1 MSKYIITGNLSSPQN
16 ITSISRWLKEYAMIL
31 REIDSEMELTI
42 AGKNPDASIISAASA
57 VGALIIPSPKDMF
70 DLLDGSD
77 VYICPSDNGG
87 GIKLRLMDG
96 LKHGLPVVSHFL
108 ASRGYEPF
116 IGKSLFLYE
125 DALSFKDAVY
135 AARGKCRE
143 RKAGFI
149 KWIDKIME
157 VEKKIER
164 YKTLLA
170 DWVKLANSQI
180 ELVDNVDYSIV
191 LKCRFIE
198 QMSYEDIGDKIY
210 VSLATVK
217 RWLRYAIND
226 FGRINNYK
234 IES

>member
-1 MSKYIITGNLSSPQN
+1 MTN
-16 ITSISRWLKEYAMIL
+16 KEFLQKPMRIQK
-31 REIDSEMELTI
+31 RID
-42 AGKNPDASIISAASA
+42 
-57 VGALIIPSPKDMF
+57 ALILQKQSFEELANSIP
-70 DLLDGSD
+70 
-77 VYICPSDNGG
+77 GG
-87 GIKLRLMDG
+87 NYSQ
-96 LKHGLPVVSHFL
+96 PVVQKTRSQQ
-108 ASRGYEPF
+108 AP
-116 IGKSLFLYE
+116 
-125 DALSFKDAVY
+125 
-135 AARGKCRE
+135 
-143 RKAGFI
+143 FI

-198 QMSYEDIGDKIY
+198 QMAYEDIGDKIY

>member
-1 MSKYIITGNLSSPQN
+1 MNSAFTDNVNYKILNNPYWHEGVEDLSAYDFLNSGNV
-16 ITSISRWLKEYAMIL
+16 
-31 REIDSEMELTI
+31 
-42 AGKNPDASIISAASA
+42 IISKINHLQKTKARYEEIADSTNGSNYENI
-57 VGALIIPSPKDMF
+57 GAYDK
-70 DLLDGSD
+70 
-77 VYICPSDNGG
+77 Y
-87 GIKLRLMDG
+87 
-96 LKHGLPVVSHFL
+96 
-108 ASRGYEPF
+108 
-116 IGKSLFLYE
+116 
-125 DALSFKDAVY
+125 
-135 AARGKCRE
+135 RE

-164 YKTLLA
+164 FKTLLA

-198 QMSYEDIGDKIY
+198 QMSYEDIGEKIY

-217 RWLRYAIND
+217 RWLRCAIND